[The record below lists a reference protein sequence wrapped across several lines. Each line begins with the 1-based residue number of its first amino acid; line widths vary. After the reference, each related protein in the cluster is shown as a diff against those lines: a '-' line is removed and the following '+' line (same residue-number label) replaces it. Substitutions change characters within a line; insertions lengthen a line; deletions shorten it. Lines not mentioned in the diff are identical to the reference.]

1 MQAAK
6 AKGPLRGNQPEL
18 SSSQEAHLVS
28 LYKGGQ
34 PTEIAELIKAA
45 RSTLYRIVQRTMTF

>member
-18 SSSQEAHLVS
+18 SRSQEAHLVS
-28 LYKGGQ
+28 LYKGGH
-34 PTEIAELIKAA
+34 PTEITELIKVV
-45 RSTLYRIVQRTMTF
+45 RSTVYRNVQRTMTS

>member
-18 SSSQEAHLVS
+18 SRRQEAHLVS
-28 LYKGGQ
+28 LYKGGR
-34 PTEIAELIKAA
+34 PTEIAELLKVA
-45 RSTLYRIVQRTMTF
+45 RSTVYRMVQRTMTS